1 MKRGGGE
8 GGVEEGHME
17 AGGEVGPHA
26 AADESFL
33 EASTAWEKEG
43 EAFDKAM
50 EEEEDPRVSVLLTI
64 DTEAC
69 TAIKGGGRVVGDG
82 EGGRAGEGYAIDC
95 SVFAREIA
103 RAVKCGDSRVLVA
116 GISAQAAGLP
126 ELYGQA
132 YLLVEFE
139 EKHDSSAGGSAVG
152 AEGVCMCV
160 CVCIRFYISIY
171 VCMYVCMYLPCKYLH
186 THNTHAHTPKMCL

>member
-69 TAIKGGGRVVGDG
+69 TAITGGGRVVGCDIGDG
-82 EGGRAGEGYAIDC
+82 EGGRGEGGYAIDC
-95 SVFAREIA
+95 GVFAREIA

-116 GISAQAAGLP
+116 GISAQEAGLP
-126 ELYGQA
+126 EIYGLA
-132 YLLVEFE
+132 YVLVEFM
-139 EKHDSSAGGSAVG
+139 EKPNACAGVCAVG
-152 AEGVCMCV
+152 AECVCVCVCV
-160 CVCIRFYISIY
+160 CVCICI
-171 VCMYVCMYLPCKYLH
+171 
-186 THNTHAHTPKMCL
+186 